1 MVRILA
7 ESEVKDLV
15 DLKGAMAAFEKLF
28 AQQAR
33 GELVAFPPQHLMGGG
48 ANMQIR
54 SGNLKGD
61 QRMGVRIATGTGNPA
76 FALVMELNGR
86 PLAFIGYPFSEMRL
100 NASVGLGIDKLA
112 KPGPARVT
120 ILGAGVRALG
130 LLEAACAVR
139 QVESIRVYS
148 PTAEHRQRFAP
159 EAEDALGVPVHAV
172 DDPEAAVQD
181 ADITIVM
188 TNSRTPALPGA
199 WLPDE
204 CLVVS
209 AGTRTEVDE
218 DVYRRASLIVTTSRE
233 QELGG
238 GQAAEEWTLVRM
250 TRAGELKLDDI
261 VELGQVVAGNV
272 AADGGIRV
280 YREPQ
285 GGFTDIALAAL
296 AYERAVDLDRGIEM
310 SLD

>member
-1 MVRILA
+1 MTRILA

-15 DLKGAMAAFEKLF
+15 DLEGAMAAFEKLF

-33 GELVAFPPQHLMGGG
+33 GEVVAFPPQHLMAGG

-54 SGNLKGD
+54 SGNLAGD
-61 QRMGVRIATGTGNPA
+61 HRMGVRIATGTNNPA
-76 FALVMELNGR
+76 FALVMELDGR
-86 PLAFIGYPFSEMRL
+86 PIAFMGYPFSETRL
-100 NASVGLGIDKLA
+100 NASVGLGIDKMA
-112 KPGPARVT
+112 APGAARIT

-139 QVESIRVYS
+139 QVESIQVYS
-148 PTAEHRQRFAP
+148 PTAEHRTRFAP
-159 EAEDALGVPVHAV
+159 EAERALEVPVRAV
-172 DDPEAAVQD
+172 DDPEAAVRD

-188 TNSRTPALPGA
+188 TNSRTPALLGA
-199 WLPDE
+199 WLPNE

-218 DVYRRASLIVTTSRE
+218 DVYRRAGLIVTTSRE

-238 GQAAEEWTLVRM
+238 GQASEDWTLVRM
-250 TRAGELKLDDI
+250 TRSGEVKLDDI

-272 AADGGIRV
+272 TPQGGVSV

-296 AYERAVDLDRGIEM
+296 AFERAVELGRGTELDM
-310 SLD
+310 S

>member
-28 AQQAR
+28 TQQAQ

-61 QRMGVRIATGTGNPA
+61 ERMGVRIATGTGNPA
-76 FALVMELNGR
+76 FALVMGLNGH
-86 PLAFIGYPFSEMRL
+86 PLAFIGYPFSETRL

-112 KPGPARVT
+112 KQGSVRVT

-130 LLEAACAVR
+130 LLEGACAVR
-139 QVESIRVYS
+139 KVESIQVYS
-148 PTAEHRQRFAP
+148 PTAEHRTRFAP
-159 EAEDALGVPVHAV
+159 EAQAALGVPVRAV
-172 DDPEAAVQD
+172 DDPEAAVKE
-181 ADITIVM
+181 ADISIVM
-188 TNSRTPALPGA
+188 TNSKTPALLGQ

-218 DVYRRASLIVTTSRE
+218 NLYRRASLIVTTSRE

-238 GQAAEEWTLVRM
+238 GQASNDWTLVRM
-250 TRAGELKLDDI
+250 TRNGELKPEDI
-261 VELGQVVAGNV
+261 VELGQVVIGNV
-272 AADGGIRV
+272 PAGRGIRV

-296 AYERAVDLDRGIEM
+296 AYDRAIEMDRGIEI